1 MESNTLIISY
11 EKSTENEDTKDMK
24 HHTREYSYQSFTRT
38 FTLQKDVVDTEKI
51 EAKYE
56 DVLLHLLIPKKEYVK
71 QTQPRFIEIA

>member
-1 MESNTLIISY
+1 MEGNTLIISY

-24 HHTREYSYQSFTRT
+24 HHTREFSYQSFTRT

-56 DVLLHLLIPKKEYVK
+56 DGVLHLLIPKKRACKTNLTKVY
-71 QTQPRFIEIA
+71 